1 LTGTYNGLFQ
11 LWARKDNTWDGY
23 DTGKQMGRN
32 ATGTLFDF
40 IEHTKTR
47 HQFTGDSCNV
57 PFRIESYDAASKKG
71 KIQWGSQMNGCRTPG
86 PFSVVERSDFEVI
99 NAAGKDVLI
108 VPTPAIHR
116 TNNTTDDKPY
126 IIFAQQRSTSNVP
139 GIWSGS
145 YSPVSFKQS
154 IPFTGDPSTNSQI
167 ISRVM
172 FDAILKQQGIAAY
185 PYTSK
190 SSSGTFTGN
199 IAPRPADN

>member
-1 LTGTYNGLFQ
+1 
-11 LWARKDNTWDGY
+11 
-23 DTGKQMGRN
+23 
-32 ATGTLFDF
+32 
-40 IEHTKTR
+40 
-47 HQFTGDSCNV
+47 
-57 PFRIESYDAASKKG
+57 
-71 KIQWGSQMNGCRTPG
+71 
-86 PFSVVERSDFEVI
+86 
-99 NAAGKDVLI
+99 
-108 VPTPAIHR
+108 
-116 TNNTTDDKPY
+116 
-126 IIFAQQRSTSNVP
+126 VP